1 MALQAA
7 LARSRVAVSSSRCSG
22 EGWSLSWATSFIAS
36 IITHPF
42 YLVQH
47 QKVKGNGGNAIPLP
61 PNDGS
66 LLAQLPMIPRSNP
79 ELGVNFSPGN
89 SRADHTTRSD
99 KWVTTIMA

>member
-1 MALQAA
+1 
-7 LARSRVAVSSSRCSG
+7 SSRCSG

-61 PNDGS
+61 PKDGS
-66 LLAQLPMIPRSNP
+66 LLAQLPMNMIKKDK
-79 ELGVNFSPGN
+79 N
-89 SRADHTTRSD
+89 S
-99 KWVTTIMA
+99 IYY